1 MQKNWKITT
10 MIIGVV
16 GGALMGA
23 GTAYLMIKRNE
34 KDNTTPRMNA
44 NQGIQVGMTLL
55 GLIKQIVGL
64 GS

>member
-23 GTAYLMIKRNE
+23 GTAYLLIKRN
-34 KDNTTPRMNA
+34 
-44 NQGIQVGMTLL
+44 
-55 GLIKQIVGL
+55 
-64 GS
+64 